1 MVWHD
6 IGTKEV
12 ETPCRVRKKMIVNT
26 VFLDCDFCV
35 DDIRCFPRRR
45 PWRNDG
51 SNAAGRCAVA
61 VAGTVLCRVFLI
73 WGESII
79 IWYMMHSFQIPVKKR
94 TCFLFSSV
102 GFFFSCIT
110 PSASGGQPM
119 QLYYMKKEKISL
131 PVSTVILMI
140 VTITYKAV
148 LVVVGLGLVLFGQ
161 GFLHRY
167 LTEILPVFY
176 LGIGLNVFCVT
187 AMLILVF
194 HPALARTILVLGL
207 KIVEKLHLMKRKES
221 RLKKLEASMEVYQNT
236 AAYLGTH
243 KMVLVNVL
251 AITFAQRFALFA
263 ATWFVYRAFHLSG
276 ISFIAIVLLQAVIS
290 VSVDMLPLPG
300 GMGISETLFLKI
312 FPPVFGSTLLLPAMV
327 LSRGLGYY
335 GELLVSAV
343 FTIVAQLTIG
353 NTKRGKKTG
362 ELHMIGFYDYT
373 VILTYISFASSISGI
388 FLATRGHFNWATF
401 CLAFSGLCDMFDG
414 KNCSDE
420 VKNRTEDEKRFG
432 IQIDSLCDVVCFGVF
447 PIVLCYELGMTQ
459 FLQHSDSYFLR
470 SCGRDPSGIF

>member
-1 MVWHD
+1 MQS
-6 IGTKEV
+6 K
-12 ETPCRVRKKMIVNT
+12 KKMIVNT
-26 VFLDCDFCV
+26 VFLVVIFALTIYGVFHGEDLGAMMEAMRRADVRWLLPGLFCV
-35 DDIRCFPRRR
+35 
-45 PWRNDG
+45 
-51 SNAAGRCAVA
+51 
-61 VAGTVLCRVFLI
+61 VFFI

-187 AMLILVF
+187 AMLILAF

-251 AITFAQRFALFA
+251 AITFVQRFALFA

-353 NTKRGKKTG
+353 NTKR
-362 ELHMIGFYDYT
+362 
-373 VILTYISFASSISGI
+373 
-388 FLATRGHFNWATF
+388 
-401 CLAFSGLCDMFDG
+401 
-414 KNCSDE
+414 
-420 VKNRTEDEKRFG
+420 EKRG
-432 IQIDSLCDVVCFGVF
+432 GTTYDR
-447 PIVLCYELGMTQ
+447 VL
-459 FLQHSDSYFLR
+459 
-470 SCGRDPSGIF
+470 